1 MHLLPNATDVYG
13 LAGGCGTCTSTRN
26 VYYYTVGL
34 ENIKLVLH
42 VARAIFDYSF
52 RYRHTKSAP
61 GRGSRFRYHAASC
74 CNSIPGVS
82 LIKYHFTPPSFSL
95 DFPIVLQLQIPS
107 TLLVSVYSMLVLS
120 RTIPTRTWLLLHYC
134 INHVNATV

>member
-1 MHLLPNATDVYG
+1 MSRWHYYIHVALVVAVSIYPVCLRIAVVHLLPNATDVYR
-13 LAGGCGTCTSTRN
+13 LTGGCGTCTSTRN

-61 GRGSRFRYHAASC
+61 GRGSRFRYPAASC
-74 CNSIPGVS
+74 CNSIAGVS
-82 LIKYHFTPPSFSL
+82 LIKYHFTPPPISIYFS
-95 DFPIVLQLQIPS
+95 IVLPL
-107 TLLVSVYSMLVLS
+107 
-120 RTIPTRTWLLLHYC
+120 
-134 INHVNATV
+134 